1 MKVGIIGSDER
12 AVAIGRLLRSGG
24 NDVSISDPANK
35 ERAERAAESLHA
47 AKETPYRQA
56 MISDVVLFA
65 MPRREVDRALDAMG
79 PAGDTVV
86 VDAVADDRGTP
97 RQSGAELLAHK
108 LDSHGVVRALID
120 VPAPSGDVP
129 VYGDDPEAK
138 RTVDRAL
145 KGCGYRASDR
155 GPLHNA
161 INLEFAA

>member
-12 AVAIGRLLRSGG
+12 AVAIGRLLRCGG
-24 NDVSISDPANK
+24 NEITVSDPANK
-35 ERAERAAESLHA
+35 ERALRAAEVLQA
-47 AKETPYRQA
+47 PKETPYRQA

-65 MPRREVDRALDAMG
+65 MPRRNVDTALDAMG
-79 PAGDTVV
+79 PPGNAVV
-86 VDAVADDRGTP
+86 VDAVEDDRGTR
-97 RQSGAELLAHK
+97 RQCGAELLAHK
-108 LDSHGVVRALID
+108 LDTHAVVRALID
-120 VPAPSGDVP
+120 IPPGNVIP

-145 KGCGYRASDR
+145 QGCGYRASDR